1 MKKIYLDWNV
11 INHLEEIPELYEYI
25 LNNQSHFVFV
35 YSPAHFSDLMRS
47 YQKGGGNAFFEK
59 DLDRLE
65 TVCETHLMRYFD
77 KKMNIHRCPPREFLE
92 KEGKD
97 YPLFK
102 DMLNP
107 SYLEQSMTLNGLDLY
122 DIFCESLKSFSFGKT
137 IELPMFGNFSNAF
150 ELLNC
155 SLGFIEKMMTDK
167 DFVKSI
173 RAGATNNVNDKE
185 IACINNYNPGE
196 VIGAINAFFKRYNA
210 GFDLEGLINKVI
222 IHEQQGNEL
231 LLFECVYAGLDLMR
245 YHSDKRTFMNIL
257 TDADHAFYG
266 SYCDVLVTDDAK
278 MRTKTEAVYSYFGIE
293 TKIIRKKELL
303 DYLTKE
309 LQLEQDLKESF
320 NELLSSKR
328 VPKEYD
334 NNIEYSRVVL
344 EHPFLSYYN
353 ILEHQVLKDTEQSY
367 FLFARDVKKDKF
379 IYYTETE
386 KLFEI
391 IKSILCDPVI
401 IEAFEKDFVEKYYSN
416 DRSAGFRFYVSNKV
430 LFSIDMSVN
439 ENYPFPLITMLYLD
453 E

>member
-107 SYLEQSMTLNGLDLY
+107 SFWEQSMKIDGLDLY
-122 DIFCESLKSFSFGKT
+122 GIFSESLKSVSFGKT
-137 IELPMFGNFSNAF
+137 VELPLFGSFSNAF
-150 ELLNC
+150 ELLNR
-155 SLGFIEKMMTDK
+155 SLEFVEKMMTDK

-185 IACINNYNPGE
+185 ITCINDYNPRE
-196 VIGAINAFFKRYNA
+196 VIGAINAFFKRYGA

-222 IHEQQGNEL
+222 TDDQQGNKM
-231 LLFECVYAGLDLMR
+231 LLFESVYAGLDLMR
-245 YHSDKRTFMNIL
+245 YHSDKRNFMNIFA
-257 TDADHAFYG
+257 DADHAFYG

-278 MRTKTEAVYSYFGIE
+278 MRMKTEAVYSYFGIE